1 MMRKFNLFSKV
12 FTMGYLWDLNFTIEY
27 FFYSRIFEKT
37 PVKKTY
43 ILQYII
49 YWLNRYT
56 HLSVTEYIK
65 ERC

>member
-1 MMRKFNLFSKV
+1 MMRKFNLFSEV
-12 FTMGYLWDLNFTIEY
+12 YTMGYLWDLNFTIEY
-27 FFYSRIFEKT
+27 FFYSRIF
-37 PVKKTY
+37 Y

-49 YWLNRYT
+49 NWLNRYT

>member
-12 FTMGYLWDLNFTIEY
+12 YTMGYLWDLNFTIEY

-43 ILQYII
+43 IAINNL
-49 YWLNRYT
+49 L
-56 HLSVTEYIK
+56 VK
-65 ERC
+65 

>member
-1 MMRKFNLFSKV
+1 LK
-12 FTMGYLWDLNFTIEY
+12 
-27 FFYSRIFEKT
+27 KT
-37 PVKKTY
+37 LLKKTY

-65 ERC
+65 